1 MQRVAIALF
10 VVFVLGIIVI
20 PRLAR
25 DDPADSAP
33 QKPCAPRIYPAESLK
48 AGEQGV
54 TWVKYT
60 TGPDGA
66 VIAAKVGR
74 SSGFARLDAASV
86 EHVKTCKF
94 KRGGFSGTLLE
105 KWVLN

>member
-1 MQRVAIALF
+1 LQRVAIALF
-10 VVFVLGIIVI
+10 VVFVLGIILI

-25 DDPADSAP
+25 DDAADGPP
-33 QKPCAPRIYPAESLK
+33 QKPCAPRIYPPESLK

-66 VIAAKVGR
+66 VITAEVGR
-74 SSGFARLDAASV
+74 SSGFARLDAAAV

-94 KRGGFSGTLLE
+94 RRGGFSGTLLE